1 MTVKELIDELQAL
14 DPDLPVITQVVVND
28 LKIFDDVDL
37 VSEHSDVRMLDKNL
51 LPKAVW
57 LL

>member
-1 MTVKELIDELQAL
+1 MTVKQLIDELQTL

-37 VSEHSDVRMLDKNL
+37 VSQHTDVRMLDKNL

>member
-1 MTVKELIDELQAL
+1 MTVKQLIDELQTL

-37 VSEHSDVRMLDKNL
+37 VSEHTDVRMLDKNL